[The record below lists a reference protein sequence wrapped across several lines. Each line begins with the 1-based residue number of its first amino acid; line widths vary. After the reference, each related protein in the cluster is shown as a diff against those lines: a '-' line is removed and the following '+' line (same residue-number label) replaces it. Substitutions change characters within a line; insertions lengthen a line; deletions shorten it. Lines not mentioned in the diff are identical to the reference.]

1 MSHHIERAVEVDSH
15 NGVPLFFAHVED
27 HAVAEDAG
35 GVDEDIEPAELFY
48 CSADDPRRSAELR
61 DGVVACDG
69 LPAVL
74 LDLAD
79 DEVGGCCGR
88 LRTVHTAT
96 EVIDDD
102 RGAFFSKELRHA
114 AAYPA
119 SSAGYDRHSP

>member
-1 MSHHIERAVEVDSH
+1 MDSH

-35 GVDEDIEPAELFY
+35 GVDEDVEPAELFY
-48 CSADDPRRSAELR
+48 CSADDPCRRTELR
-61 DGVVACDG
+61 DGIVACDG

-88 LRTVHTAT
+88 LRTVHAAT
-96 EVIDDD
+96 EVVYHD
-102 RGAFFSKELRHA
+102 RGPLFGKELRHA
-114 AAYPA
+114 AAYPPP
-119 SSAGYDRHSP
+119 SPR